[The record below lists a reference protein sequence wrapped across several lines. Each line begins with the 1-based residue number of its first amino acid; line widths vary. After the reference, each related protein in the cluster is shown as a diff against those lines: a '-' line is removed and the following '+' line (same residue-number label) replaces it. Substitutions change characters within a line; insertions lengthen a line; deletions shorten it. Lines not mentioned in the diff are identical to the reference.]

1 MVLLGKTLTALV
13 TNVWPLPGMEF
24 AVCHQVAF
32 QWERPAT
39 FLANEWPLA
48 AISNGTR
55 EEEKKTV
62 RNGKIYSIRISLDE
76 CNNCLMCVIATAVS
90 PPKLN
95 VQMNIHI

>member
-1 MVLLGKTLTALV
+1 MHYQMVLLGKTLTALV

-55 EEEKKTV
+55 EEEKKRSEMAKYTASESV
-62 RNGKIYSIRISLDE
+62 WMN
-76 CNNCLMCVIATAVS
+76 ATIV
-90 PPKLN
+90 
-95 VQMNIHI
+95 